1 MKNAE
6 NKDAD
11 KENRKQ
17 IVNPIV
23 PVAQFEAFK
32 VYEDR
37 IMEDNEEQLAAI
49 DEKLMS
55 RMRPTGIVQVYK
67 GTAEDRFYTKS
78 EVAELERVKKEE
90 DAKRGV
96 THPFKELV
104 RTPEP
109 SPMSVEKVFDENSE
123 VTAED
128 VIIRGVKSPKD
139 LFFEMEEY
147 RADIYRYLREH
158 EVKNEKKSLPYV
170 YIKIIRYH
178 FDLNSYLHVLS

>member
-1 MKNAE
+1 MSKLNIKNNLKNVE
-6 NKDAD
+6 NNDTD
-11 KENRKQ
+11 KENRNQ

-37 IMEDNEEQLAAI
+37 IIEDPAHLENLAAI
-49 DEKLMS
+49 DEKLKS
-55 RMRPTGIVQVYK
+55 RMKPNRIIEVYK
-67 GTAEDRFYTKS
+67 GTSEDRFYTKS
-78 EVAELERVKKEE
+78 EVAELERLKKEE

-96 THPFKELV
+96 SHPFKDLV
-104 RTPEP
+104 RSPEP
-109 SPMSVEKVFDENSE
+109 SPMSVEKVFDENRV

-147 RADIYRYLREH
+147 RDDIYRYLREH
-158 EVKNEKKSLPYV
+158 EVRCL
-170 YIKIIRYH
+170 
-178 FDLNSYLHVLS
+178 

>member
-1 MKNAE
+1 M
-6 NKDAD
+6 
-11 KENRKQ
+11 
-17 IVNPIV
+17 
-23 PVAQFEAFK
+23 
-32 VYEDR
+32 
-37 IMEDNEEQLAAI
+37 AAI

-67 GTAEDRFYTKS
+67 GTAEDRFHTKS
-78 EVAELERVKKEE
+78 EVAELERLKKEE

-96 THPFKELV
+96 THPFKDLV

-158 EVKNEKKSLPYV
+158 EVKSG
-170 YIKIIRYH
+170 KIFHI
-178 FDLNSYLHVLS
+178 FISKLMNTILI